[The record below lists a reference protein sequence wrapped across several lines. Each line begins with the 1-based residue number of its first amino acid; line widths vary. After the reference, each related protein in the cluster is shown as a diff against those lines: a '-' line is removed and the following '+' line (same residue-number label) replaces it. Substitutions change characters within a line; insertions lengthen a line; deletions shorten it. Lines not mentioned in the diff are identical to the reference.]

1 MGVIPNNN
9 CFYIASN
16 PAGANPSTNA
26 INKQFTMNASNGIC
40 YSTNGF
46 ATGSDIRLKNII
58 ENTSD
63 LEAQT
68 LLENIRIVNY
78 TWKNDKTNEIQNGI
92 IAQELKQILE
102 ENNIGDRGYLA
113 TTPLLKQ
120 KDENEIIEEEND
132 EKDKPINEF
141 EDYYIIKYAELV
153 PILIKGWQI
162 HEERIKQLEEEN
174 VLLKQIIKEKLN
186 VDI

>member
-1 MGVIPNNN
+1 MGLIPTTN

-16 PAGANPSTNA
+16 PAGANPSTNT
-26 INKQFTMNASNGIC
+26 IGKQFTMNASSGVC

-58 ENTSD
+58 ENTSN

-78 TWKNDKTNEIQNGI
+78 TWKNDETNEIQNGI

-102 ENNIGDRGYLA
+102 ENNIGDRGYLS
-113 TTPLLKQ
+113 TMPLLK
-120 KDENEIIEEEND
+120 
-132 EKDKPINEF
+132 
-141 EDYYIIKYAELV
+141 
-153 PILIKGWQI
+153 
-162 HEERIKQLEEEN
+162 
-174 VLLKQIIKEKLN
+174 
-186 VDI
+186 